1 MPSFRFV
8 VLAAA
13 LLLSRTALS
22 ERPAPKAQPA
32 AELVADPNGGAKY
45 VARLPDEVRKA
56 LEKKGHALLEQRS
69 GKDDGLIRAVIV
81 FERPRSEVF
90 AVLTQPSQQ
99 KSYLPNVKKSELVG
113 ARTAEGEA
121 EDIEVSFL
129 FTFKFRT
136 QHWYY
141 PELYRMEWALDE
153 SAPGSLSAQSGYF
166 QLYALDEST
175 TIAEYG
181 TRVQLKDGFIN
192 FLRSLGEKGGV
203 RDALDAT
210 RAHVK
215 KAKVDGA
222 SSTLQGTP

>member
-1 MPSFRFV
+1 MRLRSF
-8 VLAAA
+8 A
-13 LLLSRTALS
+13 LLAGLLALPALA
-22 ERPAPKAQPA
+22 ERPAPKGQPN
-32 AELVADPNGGAKY
+32 AELIADPNGGATY
-45 VARLPDEVRKA
+45 VAKLPEDVRKA
-56 LEKKGHALLEQRS
+56 LEKKGHALLEQQS
-69 GKDDGLIRAVIV
+69 GKDDGVIRAVIV

-113 ARTAEGEA
+113 ARTVEGEA

-141 PELYRMEWALDE
+141 PEQHRIEWALDE
-153 SAPGSLSAQSGYF
+153 STPGSLSAQSGYF
-166 QLYALDEST
+166 QLYALDERT

-222 SSTLQGTP
+222 SGAMQASP

>member
-1 MPSFRFV
+1 MPFRSPLLFTAL
-8 VLAAA
+8 LAALPA
-13 LLLSRTALS
+13 FA
-22 ERPAPKAQPA
+22 ERPAPKGQP
-32 AELVADPNGGAKY
+32 LADLATDPSGGAKY
-45 VARLPDEVRKA
+45 VAQLPETIRKT
-56 LEKKGHALLEQRS
+56 LEKKGHALLEQQS
-69 GKDDGLIRAVIV
+69 GKDDGVIRAVIV
-81 FERPRSEVF
+81 FERPRAEVF
-90 AVLTQPSQQ
+90 AVLTQPALQ

-113 ARTAEGEA
+113 ARTAQGEV

-136 QHWYY
+136 QHWFY
-141 PELYRMEWALDE
+141 PEQHRIEWVLDE

-215 KAKVDGA
+215 KTKVDGA
-222 SSTLQGTP
+222 SGTLQASP